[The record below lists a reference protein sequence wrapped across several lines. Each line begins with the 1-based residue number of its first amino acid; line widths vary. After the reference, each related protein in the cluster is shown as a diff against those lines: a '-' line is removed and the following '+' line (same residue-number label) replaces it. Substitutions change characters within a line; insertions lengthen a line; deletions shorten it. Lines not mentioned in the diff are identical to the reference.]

1 MLIKDKENGFVND
14 RSKSSSWRPTTTRED
29 KVLTQLALKNTLAML
44 VQPFFYE
51 LQCKKF
57 LATV

>member
-14 RSKSSSWRPTTTRED
+14 RSKSSSWWLTTTRED

-51 LQCKKF
+51 LQCKK
-57 LATV
+57 L